1 MKTIPH
7 IPHHEW
13 SDVERIAIH
22 DNQEA
27 LIAVPTSRNLKQ
39 RPMYFEQNVPHA
51 INVCAART
59 SVVEKL
65 QLAADLLPEGLGI
78 VVLDA
83 WRSRDVQ
90 QALQDQ
96 VGEIIKATYPDL
108 NPEEQQKML
117 LQFVAPVGPSFVSP
131 HLTGGSVDITLYD
144 LNTGAMLDMGSDF
157 DEPSER
163 SHTAYYENT
172 PLTPCP

>member
-13 SDVERIAIH
+13 SDVVCIAIH

-51 INVCAART
+51 INVCAARI

-65 QLAADLLPEGLGI
+65 QLAASVFSHAREAILITRADGVIIDVNDAFTRITGYTREEVIGKNPRILNSGRQGREFFAGLWDALGAQSFASGAAVQNLQLMLGI
-78 VVLDA
+78 
-83 WRSRDVQ
+83 
-90 QALQDQ
+90 
-96 VGEIIKATYPDL
+96 
-108 NPEEQQKML
+108 
-117 LQFVAPVGPSFVSP
+117 
-131 HLTGGSVDITLYD
+131 
-144 LNTGAMLDMGSDF
+144 
-157 DEPSER
+157 
-163 SHTAYYENT
+163 
-172 PLTPCP
+172 